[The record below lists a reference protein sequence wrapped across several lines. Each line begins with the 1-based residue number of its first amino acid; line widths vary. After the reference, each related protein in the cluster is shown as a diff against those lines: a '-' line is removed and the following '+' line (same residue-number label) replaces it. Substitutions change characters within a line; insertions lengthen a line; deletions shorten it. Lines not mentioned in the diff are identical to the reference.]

1 MNVGILGTGFG
12 AYHASIYKKLSS
24 IDSITIYG
32 RNKEKLE
39 KIEKDMEIK
48 VTENI
53 DDILTSK
60 DIHLIDICLPSLLHK
75 EYVIEALKNGK
86 NVFCETPISLNL
98 EDAMAMRE
106 AEKQYGKRVFVNL
119 FIKHEYPYE
128 YVYDTIQKNALGK
141 LKALHVRR
149 KTPPLWGDLSLNKIT
164 TNLMIHEFDFVTW
177 MLGTP
182 NKISAVGINGNEGQS
197 HVNALLAYEDSI
209 IEIQGSSMMP
219 EYHPFT
225 VGYEAIFEK
234 GTIEYIENGYVN
246 KCEKAL
252 TLFTNNSKEDLDI
265 PEKDCYEESIKHV
278 VECCI
283 KDISTILSLEDAI
296 KSLKVAL
303 QIKEE
308 IAKK

>member
-12 AYHASIYKKLSS
+12 AYHASIYKKLNS

-53 DDILTSK
+53 NDILTSK
-60 DIHLIDICLPSLLHK
+60 DIHLIDICLPSPLHK

-128 YVYDTIQKNALGK
+128 YVYDTIQKNTLGK

-177 MLGTP
+177 ILGTP

-252 TLFTNNSKEDLDI
+252 TLFTSNSKEDLDI

-278 VECCI
+278 VECCT